1 MMSCMSNIQVVK
13 HRPFLT
19 PIWMTIGTAALAFVA
34 AVFLVWV
41 WGTADSTTV
50 IVIRHAEKESVE
62 GDPKLTDAGRS
73 RAALLASMLGDAS
86 RPGHLGAI
94 YVTDTAR
101 TQLTAA
107 PLAKSLGLVPVVMKY
122 DAVEAV
128 ARRALHEQ
136 SGGRALIVGHS
147 DTVPRIVEELSGS
160 KQVAAIA
167 DDDFGEMYI
176 VTVPRI
182 GRTNV
187 LRLRY

>member
-1 MMSCMSNIQVVK
+1 MSHIRVVQ

-19 PIWMTIGTAALAFVA
+19 PIWMTIGTALLGFLA

-41 WGTADSTTV
+41 WGTADSTTL
-50 IVIRHAEKESVE
+50 IVIRHAEKEAVE
-62 GDPKLTDAGRS
+62 GDPKLTEAGQA
-73 RAALLASMLGDAS
+73 RAALLASMFGDSS

-101 TQLTAA
+101 SQLTAA
-107 PLAKSLGLVPVVMKY
+107 PLAKRLGLSPTIMKY
-122 DAVEAV
+122 DDVEAV

-136 SGGRALIVGHS
+136 SGGRALIVAHS
-147 DTVPRIVEELSGS
+147 DTVPLIVEELSGS
-160 KQVAAIA
+160 KHGRAAIA

-187 LRLRY
+187 LRLHY